1 MINPIK
7 DLTKGVDSIGN
18 AIDKNVESGEERQE
32 QLSNRHAVD
41 MKSDSWLSKNVRP
54 VTLLALLVLEIFFGV
69 ASTFGY
75 TPTDAI
81 LLQHGTLM
89 VAAIG
94 FYFNSKKGERI
105 AQKNVEANIALAE
118 ANVKI
123 KEASVRE
130 EIKLKRK
137 EERLKRRLE
146 RREARKNN

>member
-7 DLTKGVDSIGN
+7 DLTKGIDSIGS
-18 AIDKNVESGEERQE
+18 AIDNNTESGEERQQ

-54 VTLLALLVLEIFFGV
+54 VTLIALLVLEVFFGI

-75 TPTDAI
+75 TPDDAI
-81 LLQHGTLM
+81 LIQHGTLM

-105 AQKNVEANIALAE
+105 AQKNVEANIAMAE
-118 ANVKI
+118 ANVRVE
-123 KEASVRE
+123 EALAKE
-130 EIKLKRK
+130 EIKLQRK
-137 EERLKRRLE
+137 EERLRRRLE
-146 RREARKNN
+146 RREARKDN